1 MKIPPKKYEVGRGQ
15 PPMHTRWKKGQCGNP
30 NRIRRRTS
38 KPVVEM
44 IDEFFAGEIE
54 IVEKGIP
61 RRVTNFEAIVL
72 QLWTKA
78 MAGNGRAMNVFL
90 KYKEFAAT
98 RGELGGVK
106 VEYGPTEYSD
116 SEGGNENG

>member
-1 MKIPPKKYEVGRGQ
+1 MKIPPKKYEVGRGR
-15 PPMHTRWKKGQCGNP
+15 PPMRTRWKKGQCGNP

-44 IDEFFAGEIE
+44 IDGFFAGEIE

-78 MAGNGRAMNVFL
+78 MAGNRRAINVLL

-98 RGELGGVK
+98 RGELGGVE
-106 VEYGPTEYSD
+106 VEFGPTEYSD
-116 SEGGNENG
+116 AEGGSENG